1 MIRLIVRTGIMLVAN
16 AVGLIV
22 AASVLDGMSLNWEGL
37 LWATVIYTLVFALMQ
52 PFLAVQARRRAG
64 PLLGGVALIASLIA
78 LIVANV
84 ISDGLDITG
93 VGTWIAAAVIVWIAS
108 LLAAFILPFLGPEE
122 VPPGQQA
129 ELAGRPAPCL
139 IRSRAA

>member
-1 MIRLIVRTGIMLVAN
+1 VIRLIVRTGIMLVAN

-37 LWATVIYTLVFALMQ
+37 LWATVIYTVAFALMQ
-52 PFLAVQARRRAG
+52 PFLVVQARRRAT

-93 VGTWIAAAVIVWIAS
+93 VGTWVAAAVIVWIAS
-108 LLAAFILPFLGPEE
+108 LLAAFILPFLGLKKYLEDKKN
-122 VPPGQQA
+122 
-129 ELAGRPAPCL
+129 
-139 IRSRAA
+139 

>member
-1 MIRLIVRTGIMLVAN
+1 VIRLIVRTGIMLVAN
-16 AVGLIV
+16 AVGLVV

-37 LWATVIYTLVFALMQ
+37 LWATVIYTVVFALMQ

-78 LIVANV
+78 LIVANI

-108 LLAAFILPFLGPEE
+108 LLAAFILPFLGLKKYL
-122 VPPGQQA
+122 QDNKQN
-129 ELAGRPAPCL
+129 
-139 IRSRAA
+139 

>member
-1 MIRLIVRTGIMLVAN
+1 MIRLIVRTAVMLVAN

-22 AASVLDGMSLNWEGL
+22 AASLLDDMSLDWSGL
-37 LWATVIYTLVFALMQ
+37 LWATVIYTVVFALMQ

-64 PLLGGVALIASLIA
+64 ALLGGVALIASLIA

-84 ISDGLDITG
+84 ISDGLNISG

-108 LLAAFILPFLGPEE
+108 LLAAFILPFLGLKKYL
-122 VPPGQQA
+122 QDNKQN
-129 ELAGRPAPCL
+129 
-139 IRSRAA
+139 